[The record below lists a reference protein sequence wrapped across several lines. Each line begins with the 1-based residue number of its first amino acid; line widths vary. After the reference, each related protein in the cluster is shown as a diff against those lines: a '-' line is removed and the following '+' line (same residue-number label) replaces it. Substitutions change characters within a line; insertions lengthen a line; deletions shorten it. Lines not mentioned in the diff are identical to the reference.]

1 MKFIFLKPLGILL
14 FVFLPSGLILAQE
27 PDSTAKDFVSE
38 GFKVRT
44 FVMNMTDFAKVTSI
58 RKPLFLGVNG
68 IQITT
73 FTKENNWWKN
83 GMFSTY
89 ILNTFGDNPTTDFVG
104 DDQMF
109 DNAESFPDTNNHIHI
124 GKGQLNYRTFI
135 YSLYYQHFFKN
146 SRLLVGQYDLNFDFA
161 FSNIGLNFINSSF
174 GIQPTL
180 SYNVPSF
187 STFPFTNLTMRY
199 EHDINENVAF
209 RAAVA
214 QGVGG
219 NQLTNPHSTKY
230 VETFKDGGLFMISE
244 ISRSNFKNGI
254 LLSECKFGVWG
265 HTGSKSMHFR
275 NYTNKAD
282 TISNHFN
289 FGAYFIADKLIKAEV
304 NDSSQGLYAFI
315 DLGWAPGDYNIFNYY
330 AGGGLSYTGLFP
342 KRNADVISL
351 ALATPFYS
359 NGIVKVDQFSLTEK
373 ALELNYNFVSNYFNF
388 QPCIQYLA
396 NIGGAK
402 GIEKVVFM
410 LRIASHKGIFY

>member
-1 MKFIFLKPLGILL
+1 MHLHFNKINLSLL
-14 FVFLPSGLILAQE
+14 FVCLLSFFTKAQE
-27 PDSTAKDFVSE
+27 ADTTAKDLISE

-73 FTKENNWWKN
+73 FTKENKWWKN

-89 ILNTFGDNPTTDFVG
+89 ILNTYGDNPTTDYVG
-104 DDQMF
+104 DYQMF
-109 DNAESFPDTNNHIHI
+109 DNIESFPDTNNHIHL

-135 YSLYYQHFFKN
+135 YSLYYQHFFKK
-146 SRLLVGQYDLNFDFA
+146 SRLLLGQYDLNFDFA

-174 GIQPTL
+174 GLQPTL
-180 SYNVPSF
+180 AYNVPSF
-187 STFPFTNLTMRY
+187 STFPFTNLTARY
-199 EHDINENVAF
+199 EYDINENVSF
-209 RAAVA
+209 RAAIA

-219 NQLTNPHSTKY
+219 NQLTNPHATKY

-244 ISRSNFKNGI
+244 ISRSSFKND
-254 LLSECKFGVWG
+254 LLLYEYKFGVWG
-265 HTGSKSMHFR
+265 HTGSKSMHFK
-275 NYTNKAD
+275 NYTNKTD
-282 TISNHFN
+282 TTTNHFN
-289 FGAYFIADKLIKAEV
+289 FGAYFIADKLLKAEV

-359 NGIVKVDQFSLTEK
+359 NGIVKVDKYSLTEK
-373 ALELNYNFVSNYFNF
+373 AVELNYNIVSNYINF

-396 NIGGAK
+396 NIGGSH
-402 GIEKVVFM
+402 GLEKFAFM
-410 LRIASHKGIFY
+410 LRIASHKGVFY